1 MPTTTIRPTKALPR
15 YKRVDRTGGSGEA
28 DALSDQSD
36 ATYVR
41 RKAAKA
47 PLARYLLG
55 TPTIPAGSDIATIVP
70 GARLKQPTSRPPKL
84 VTIAMSVP
92 GTGKPKNKIAPT
104 VTGPVVRAGSGTAAY
119 TFNTPAD
126 VGATA
131 GPTGPWSTLLSKLAI
146 RVNDGHKA
154 TDANRA
160 TIYELFADVYYSAR
174 PTAAVSVAPTSPVTT
189 TSYPELTAT
198 LTALIELWQDGSGPA
213 ARAEVAYELKVF
225 SSAQYGAGGFDPATS
240 PSTWHTQGLTAALDY
255 IDGTTPSS
263 EDVSDTPDRA
273 LPNGAYRAYARGRR
287 NFAAAQYG
295 AWTYLAF
302 TVAISPPT
310 VPTVS
315 AVKNDAA
322 QRVAVTVTPVTSAG
336 ATNPLVSVE
345 RSDDAGAT
353 WTPVRGATSVAGVFG
368 TAIVFYDYEAKRA
381 TALSYRAHVEATIS
395 QQQLVSSWATAAVT
409 GTLPGTAWNL
419 KAPLAPE
426 LNLLGAAVNADP
438 EYTQEEDAAT
448 FRPVGRKYP
457 VVVSMAIGGADGSLT
472 LRARTNA
479 EWAIVQALRDYQGAL
494 YLESPFGW
502 GMYIRILSRSWVEF
516 GSASAPRRRVT
527 VAFLEVESP

>member
-1 MPTTTIRPTKALPR
+1 MPTTTIRPTKALPN
-15 YKRVDRTGGSGEA
+15 YKRVLRTGGSGEA

-36 ATYVR
+36 ATHVR

-55 TPTIPAGSDIATIVP
+55 TPTVPAGSDIATIVP
-70 GARLKQPTSRPPKL
+70 GARLKQPTSHPPKL
-84 VTIAMSVP
+84 VTLAMSVP

-119 TFNTPAD
+119 TFNTPA
-126 VGATA
+126 GAGKTA

-154 TDANRA
+154 TDTNRA

-174 PTAAVSVAPTSPVTT
+174 PTAAVSVAPASPVTT

-198 LTALIELWQDGSGPA
+198 LTALIESWQDGSGPP

-225 SSAQYGAGGFDPATS
+225 SDEQYGAGGFNPATS
-240 PSTWHTQGLTAALDY
+240 PSTWHTQGITAALDY
-255 IDGTTPSS
+255 IDGSTPSS
-263 EDVSDTPDRA
+263 EDVSDTPDDA
-273 LPNGAYRAYARGRR
+273 LPNGVYRAYARGRR
-287 NFAAAQYG
+287 NFAAAQFG
-295 AWTYLAF
+295 AWTYLTF
-302 TVAISPPT
+302 TVAIAPPT

-315 AVKNDAA
+315 AVKMDVA
-322 QRVAVTVTPVTSAG
+322 QCVAVTVTPVASTG
-336 ATNPLVSVE
+336 ATNPLVSVK
-345 RSDDAGAT
+345 RTDDYGET
-353 WTPVRGATSVAGVFG
+353 WTPVRGATRHAGVFG
-368 TAIVFYDYEAKRA
+368 TPVVFYDHEAKRA
-381 TALSYRAHVEATIS
+381 TTLTYRAHVEATIS
-395 QQQLVSSWATAAVT
+395 EQQLVSSWATAATT
-409 GTLPGTAWNL
+409 GGLITAGWNL
-419 KAPLAPE
+419 KAPLDPA

-472 LRARTNA
+472 LRARTN
-479 EWAIVQALRDYQGAL
+479 EWATVQALRDYQGTL

-527 VAFLEVESP
+527 VAFLEVEVP

>member
-1 MPTTTIRPTKALPR
+1 MPTTTIRPTKALPN

-41 RKAAKA
+41 REAAKA

-55 TPTIPAGSDIATIVP
+55 APTIPAGRDIATIVP
-70 GARLKQPTSRPPKL
+70 GARLKQPTSHPPKL
-84 VTIAMSVP
+84 VTLAMSVP

-104 VTGPVVRAGSGTAAY
+104 VAGPVVRAGSGTAAY
-119 TFNTPAD
+119 TFNTPAG

-160 TIYELFADVYYSAR
+160 TIYELFANVYYSAR
-174 PTAAVSVAPTSPVTT
+174 PTAAVSVAPASPVTT

-198 LTALIELWQDGSGPA
+198 LTALIESWQDGSGPP

-225 SSAQYGAGGFDPATS
+225 SSAQYGAGGFDPASS

-255 IDGTTPSS
+255 IDGSTPSS
-263 EDVSDTPDRA
+263 EAVSDKPDAA
-273 LPNGAYRAYARGRR
+273 LPDGAYRAYARGRR
-287 NFAAAQYG
+287 NFAAAQFG

-302 TVAISPPT
+302 TVNTSVPPPA
-310 VPTVS
+310 PTLSV
-315 AVKNDAA
+315 ARDEAT
-322 QRVAVTVTPVTSAG
+322 QRARATVTPLSSAGASNPLISIQRSAG
-336 ATNPLVSVE
+336 ATW
-345 RSDDAGAT
+345 A
-353 WTPVRGATSVAGVFG
+353 PVRGATLAAGTFAVPF
-368 TAIVFYDYEAKRA
+368 VVYDYEAERGV
-381 TALSYRAHVEATIS
+381 ALTYRANVEAS
-395 QQQLVSSWATAAVT
+395 FSGLQLAGAYSTAAVS
-409 GTLPGTAWNL
+409 GTLSTTGWNL
-419 KAPLAPE
+419 KAPLAPA

-438 EYTQEEDAAT
+438 AYTQEEDAAT
-448 FRPVGRKYP
+448 FRPVGRKHP

-472 LRARTNA
+472 LRARTND
-479 EWAIVQALRDYQGAL
+479 EWAIVQALRDYQGTL

-502 GMYIRILSRSWVEF
+502 GMYVRILSRSWVES
-516 GSASAPRRRVT
+516 GSASAPRRQVD